1 MQDVG
6 NGGGCASVGAGGGY
20 MGNLYFL
27 NIFANVL

>member
-6 NGGGCASVGAGGGY
+6 NGEGCASVGAGGY